1 MRTET
6 IQVGGM
12 TCGGCV
18 ASVTKALKSVQGVS
32 EVAVSLEPGEAKI
45 EFDERTTSSE
55 QLRATVLNAG
65 YKVNTASDKSPT
77 KGGCCN

>member
-18 ASVTKALKSVQGVS
+18 AAVTKALKSVEGVK
-32 EVAVSLEPGEAKI
+32 EVAVSLTPGEARI
-45 EFDERTTSSE
+45 EFDESTTSREHLS
-55 QLRATVLNAG
+55 ATVRKAG
-65 YKVNTASDKSPT
+65 YEVDLAAGMSQAKR
-77 KGGCCN
+77 GCCN

>member
-18 ASVTKALKSVQGVS
+18 AAVTKALEAVRGVG
-32 EVAVSLEPGEAKI
+32 EVAVSLEPGEARI
-45 EFDERTTSSE
+45 QFDEKATSPE
-55 QLRATVLNAG
+55 QLRATVLKAG
-65 YKVNTASDKSPT
+65 YKVNTAGDKSPG